1 MVKGGDKL
9 EQNCISFFTQ
19 AHLRYIMIKAV
30 GLPVFIYGK
39 TGRAFVWVFVIKEG
53 GNFMTT
59 DITSA

>member
-1 MVKGGDKL
+1 
-9 EQNCISFFTQ
+9 
-19 AHLRYIMIKAV
+19 MIKAV